1 MSEEI
6 PLLPFEEALV
16 FWRKKVSVSSRAFYR
31 LAEEYRVRAFT
42 VGGLAQ
48 IDQVMA
54 VQKSLER
61 AISQGKSMTEW
72 RKNIDGF
79 FTRAGWTGNT
89 RYRLDT
95 IFRNNIQTAYSAGR
109 WTQAQESIKDRPYG
123 MYDAVDDGRARPSHQ
138 AQDGKIFSAGS
149 SILADLV
156 AAQWTSL
163 TVQC

>member
-1 MSEEI
+1 MSTEI
-6 PLLPFEEALV
+6 PLLPFAEALD
-16 FWRKKVSVSSRAFYR
+16 FWRKKVPVRPRDFYR

-61 AISQGKSMTEW
+61 AIEQGKPMTEW

-79 FTRAGWTGNT
+79 FARAGWTGNT

-95 IFRNNIQTAYSAGR
+95 IFRNNIQTAYNAGR
-109 WTQAQESIKDRPYG
+109 WAQAQESIADRPYG
-123 MYDAVDDGRARPSHQ
+123 MYDAIDDGRARPSHQ
-138 AQDGKIFSAGS
+138 AQDGKVFPLDHPYWKTWWPA
-149 SILADLV
+149 
-156 AAQWTSL
+156 
-163 TVQC
+163 